1 LTRWQLL
8 LAGPQEHAVTS
19 DQFAATLAER
29 VMGWGVAPDRF
40 LLGGR
45 RWLPR
50 WRFQPLTRIEDAFQV
65 LEKAATTFT
74 LTANADGTFAAR
86 VRVGK
91 NRPGSASGIS
101 KATVI
106 STAVG
111 RAIGLDLADRVD
123 SEKP

>member
-1 LTRWQLL
+1 MTDDRLTAI
-8 LAGPQEHAVTS
+8 LAQ
-19 DQFAATLAER
+19 R
-29 VMGWGVAPDRF
+29 VMGWGVGPARY
-40 LLGGR
+40 LIGGR

-65 LEKAATTFT
+65 LEKAATTFK
-74 LTANADGTFAAR
+74 LTANADGTFTAR
-86 VRVGK
+86 VCVGK
-91 NRPGSASGIS
+91 NRPGSASGES

-106 STAVG
+106 STAVA

>member
-1 LTRWQLL
+1 MTSEHLTAI
-8 LAGPQEHAVTS
+8 LAQ
-19 DQFAATLAER
+19 R

-40 LLGGR
+40 LMGCR

-50 WRFQPLTRIEDAFQV
+50 WRFQPLTNLKDAFRL
-65 LEKAATTFT
+65 LERAASTFT
-74 LTANADGTFAAR
+74 LTADTKGTFTAR

-91 NRPGSASGIS
+91 NPPGSASGKS

-106 STAVG
+106 STAVA
-111 RAIGLDLADRVD
+111 RAIGLDVADRVD